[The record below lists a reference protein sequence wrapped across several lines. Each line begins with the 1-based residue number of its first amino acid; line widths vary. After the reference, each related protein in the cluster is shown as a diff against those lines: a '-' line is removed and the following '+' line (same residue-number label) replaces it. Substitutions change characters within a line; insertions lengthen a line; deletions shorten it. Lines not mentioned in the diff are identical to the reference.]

1 MWTWKLIYQNQS
13 KHVWKQKWSEW
24 LQVTNAI
31 YFENLEQVDGSL
43 HFGRMNI
50 KGGKINAD
58 ISRQGNDGDIS
69 GLYTLPIV
77 RNAILSK

>member
-1 MWTWKLIYQNQS
+1 M
-13 KHVWKQKWSEW
+13 
-24 LQVTNAI
+24 QVTNAI
-31 YFENLEQVDGSL
+31 YFENLEQVDDSL
-43 HFGRMNI
+43 HFGRMSI

-58 ISRQGNDGDIS
+58 ISRQANDGNVS